1 MCPPWCGPHN
11 TQPMKACQRSTR
23 SQTHKP
29 DSVPNHQFQVA
40 GTWFLVLLFTILLFY
55 KLTGN
60 RMKRA
65 ALPGLRS
72 QEQKEPIG
80 GAHSPQLQGLPLGA
94 PHIPSAPASET
105 AKVGQPKTM
114 ASHGAGLISHPFS

>member
-1 MCPPWCGPHN
+1 
-11 TQPMKACQRSTR
+11 MKACQRSTR

-29 DSVPNHQFQVA
+29 NSVPNYQFQVA

-80 GAHSPQLQGLPLGA
+80 A